1 MHNLEAFGLNN
12 YLIRTKQEGTSPSN
26 LARVISEHSGQ
37 VELVTSQG
45 PGIGVT
51 GKTFRAK
58 HKPQDWPKVGD
69 WVMVEPSSQDNF
81 RILEVLPRFSS
92 LERLK
97 PIGHDRSD
105 ELPVQVLATNLDTL
119 LVVLSMEDLPTLTK
133 LKALLKLAKQV
144 PEIFILLNKTDLVN
158 AKATEA
164 AVNQFATLV
173 KPNHILPCSAQ
184 LGVGL
189 LAIQKLLVKE
199 QTLALIGPS
208 GSGKSSLTNLF
219 IGATRQKTGLVQASS
234 KKGRHTTTH
243 RELFLL
249 PNGALLV
256 DTPGLRDAAE
266 VNPSSART
274 KVLDSRKSRLFKKR
288 QAKLAEKDAEG
299 W

>member
-1 MHNLEAFGLNN
+1 
-12 YLIRTKQEGTSPSN
+12 
-26 LARVISEHSGQ
+26 
-37 VELVTSQG
+37 
-45 PGIGVT
+45 
-51 GKTFRAK
+51 
-58 HKPQDWPKVGD
+58 
-69 WVMVEPSSQDNF
+69 
-81 RILEVLPRFSS
+81 
-92 LERLK
+92 
-97 PIGHDRSD
+97 
-105 ELPVQVLATNLDTL
+105 
-119 LVVLSMEDLPTLTK
+119 
-133 LKALLKLAKQV
+133 
-144 PEIFILLNKTDLVN
+144 
-158 AKATEA
+158 
-164 AVNQFATLV
+164 
-173 KPNHILPCSAQ
+173 
-184 LGVGL
+184 